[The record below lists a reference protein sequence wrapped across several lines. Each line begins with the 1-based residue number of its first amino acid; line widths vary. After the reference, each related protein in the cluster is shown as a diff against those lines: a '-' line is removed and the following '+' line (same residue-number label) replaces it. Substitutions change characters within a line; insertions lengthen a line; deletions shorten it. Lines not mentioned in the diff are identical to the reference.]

1 MPYSVNEITE
11 FDNTPFLENV
21 THELKTIHVPF
32 IENIGQVQ
40 DDDIKYYAHTFAGS
54 IFVSD
59 DDITYLSNIENNTRW
74 ITKEVFLNG
83 NVSPK
88 GFEKSQ
94 TVVNYFKGNSDNW
107 KSGIPTYDSINLG
120 NVWPSIQVDL
130 KAYGNNMEKIFTV
143 FPGGDVSKIKTTF
156 TGVSKLDVN
165 TRGELVIYTEKGE
178 AKFSKPIAYQIIDD
192 QKFPINVSYD
202 VNDLTYGFS
211 VGSYDS
217 RLPLVIDPLI
227 ASTFV
232 GGGGFEEA
240 LYDIVLDSSGNVYI
254 TGETSSTD
262 YPTVS
267 GYDSSHNGDS
277 DAFVSKLDSTLS
289 SLLASTFIGGS
300 MDDASNSIAL
310 DSSGNVYIT
319 GETISTDYPTVS
331 GYDSSHN
338 GSDDAFVS
346 KLDSTLSSLLASTL
360 IGGNSSDIAWD
371 ITLDN
376 STNVY
381 ITGDTY
387 STDYPTVSGYDSSH
401 NGGYDAFVSKL
412 DSTLSSLSASTFIGG
427 IDFDESV
434 AIALD
439 SFDNVYIT
447 GLTNSTDYPTVSGY
461 DSSHNGSDDAFVSK
475 LDSTLSSLSA
485 STFIGSSD
493 DEQSFAIIL
502 DNARNVYITGYTN
515 STDYPT
521 VSGYDSSHNGGSD
534 VFVSYLDC
542 DLSNTG
548 SECTSPLVFLDSEV
562 VASGGEFTVTLPE
575 NDAGSVNTV
584 VIDLPP
590 GVGATIIVSTTDEG
604 TETDPDILF
613 LDQVLDFDITSS
625 TPSFTF
631 QVSFTFTDED
641 LEAAGLSLDEVA
653 IFRDENENGSFD
665 ESESLVTT
673 ITPSSA
679 PGPYTA
685 EADVPSNSKFAIG
698 GVANAVAGIGAA
710 GNFLGLIQDTCD
722 ESGFGQGESLRIY
735 EISYDKCDANQITIL
750 ADTTCGPMK
759 IFVEEESNMNLAGMP
774 SDQPY
779 LNEQKRMIVLSSP
792 ITSDITE
799 FSVIAKDKRDEF
811 YQKINA
817 DQCSATKEYTFTT
830 GYTSEQNSATS
841 LLLPD
846 WIKNNAKWWSNDE
859 IDDQTFVNGVQYLVE
874 HDIISV
880 QKDIQTENINDTI
893 PDWIKNNA
901 KWWSNDEIDDQT
913 FVNGIQHLVKVGI
926 IKVDRK
932 S

>member
-1 MPYSVNEITE
+1 
-11 FDNTPFLENV
+11 
-21 THELKTIHVPF
+21 
-32 IENIGQVQ
+32 
-40 DDDIKYYAHTFAGS
+40 
-54 IFVSD
+54 
-59 DDITYLSNIENNTRW
+59 
-74 ITKEVFLNG
+74 
-83 NVSPK
+83 
-88 GFEKSQ
+88 
-94 TVVNYFKGNSDNW
+94 
-107 KSGIPTYDSINLG
+107 
-120 NVWPSIQVDL
+120 
-130 KAYGNNMEKIFTV
+130 MEKIFTV

-254 TGETSSTD
+254 TGETISTDYPTVSGYDSSHNGSDDAFVSKLDSTLSSLLASTLIGGNSSDIAWDITLDNSTNVYITGDTYSTDYPTVSGYDSSHNGSDDAFVSKLDSTLSSLSASTFIGGSSTDVSEAITLDSSGNVYITGETSSTD

-346 KLDSTLSSLLASTL
+346 KLDSTLSSLLASTF
-360 IGGNSSDIAWD
+360 IGGTADEPSFGIALDSSG
-371 ITLDN
+371 
-376 STNVY
+376 NVY
-381 ITGDTY
+381 ITGLTT

-427 IDFDESV
+427 SSTDVSE
-434 AIALD
+434 AITLD
-439 SFDNVYIT
+439 SSGNVYIT
-447 GLTNSTDYPTVSGY
+447 GETSSTDYPTVSGY

-584 VIDLPP
+584 EIDLPP
-590 GVGATIIVSTTDEG
+590 GVEATVIVSTTDEG
-604 TETDPDILF
+604 TNTDPDILF

-631 QVSFTFTDED
+631 QVRFTFTDED

-665 ESESLVTT
+665 ESES
-673 ITPSSA
+673 
-679 PGPYTA
+679 
-685 EADVPSNSKFAIG
+685 
-698 GVANAVAGIGAA
+698 
-710 GNFLGLIQDTCD
+710 
-722 ESGFGQGESLRIY
+722 
-735 EISYDKCDANQITIL
+735 
-750 ADTTCGPMK
+750 
-759 IFVEEESNMNLAGMP
+759 
-774 SDQPY
+774 
-779 LNEQKRMIVLSSP
+779 
-792 ITSDITE
+792 
-799 FSVIAKDKRDEF
+799 
-811 YQKINA
+811 
-817 DQCSATKEYTFTT
+817 
-830 GYTSEQNSATS
+830 
-841 LLLPD
+841 
-846 WIKNNAKWWSNDE
+846 
-859 IDDQTFVNGVQYLVE
+859 
-874 HDIISV
+874 
-880 QKDIQTENINDTI
+880 
-893 PDWIKNNA
+893 
-901 KWWSNDEIDDQT
+901 
-913 FVNGIQHLVKVGI
+913 
-926 IKVDRK
+926 
-932 S
+932 

>member
-1 MPYSVNEITE
+1 M
-11 FDNTPFLENV
+11 
-21 THELKTIHVPF
+21 
-32 IENIGQVQ
+32 
-40 DDDIKYYAHTFAGS
+40 
-54 IFVSD
+54 
-59 DDITYLSNIENNTRW
+59 
-74 ITKEVFLNG
+74 
-83 NVSPK
+83 
-88 GFEKSQ
+88 
-94 TVVNYFKGNSDNW
+94 
-107 KSGIPTYDSINLG
+107 
-120 NVWPSIQVDL
+120 
-130 KAYGNNMEKIFTV
+130 
-143 FPGGDVSKIKTTF
+143 
-156 TGVSKLDVN
+156 
-165 TRGELVIYTEKGE
+165 
-178 AKFSKPIAYQIIDD
+178 
-192 QKFPINVSYD
+192 
-202 VNDLTYGFS
+202 
-211 VGSYDS
+211 
-217 RLPLVIDPLI
+217 
-227 ASTFV
+227 
-232 GGGGFEEA
+232 
-240 LYDIVLDSSGNVYI
+240 
-254 TGETSSTD
+254 
-262 YPTVS
+262 
-267 GYDSSHNGDS
+267 
-277 DAFVSKLDSTLS
+277 
-289 SLLASTFIGGS
+289 
-300 MDDASNSIAL
+300 
-310 DSSGNVYIT
+310 
-319 GETISTDYPTVS
+319 
-331 GYDSSHN
+331 
-338 GSDDAFVS
+338 
-346 KLDSTLSSLLASTL
+346 
-360 IGGNSSDIAWD
+360 
-371 ITLDN
+371 
-376 STNVY
+376 
-381 ITGDTY
+381 
-387 STDYPTVSGYDSSH
+387 
-401 NGGYDAFVSKL
+401 
-412 DSTLSSLSASTFIGG
+412 
-427 IDFDESV
+427 
-434 AIALD
+434 
-439 SFDNVYIT
+439 
-447 GLTNSTDYPTVSGY
+447 
-461 DSSHNGSDDAFVSK
+461 
-475 LDSTLSSLSA
+475 
-485 STFIGSSD
+485 
-493 DEQSFAIIL
+493 

-562 VASGGEFTVTLPE
+562 VAPGGEFTVTLPE

-584 VIDLPP
+584 EIDLPP
-590 GVGATIIVSTTDEG
+590 GVEATVIVSTTDEG
-604 TETDPDILF
+604 TNTDPDILF
-613 LDQVLDFDITSS
+613 LDQILDFDITSS

-631 QVSFTFTDED
+631 QVRFTFTDED

-817 DQCSATKEYTFTT
+817 DQCSATKQYTFTT

-859 IDDQTFVNGVQYLVE
+859 IDDNTFVNGVQYLVE

-880 QKDIQTENINDTI
+880 QKDIQTENTNDTI

-926 IKVDRK
+926 IKVN
-932 S
+932 

>member
-59 DDITYLSNIENNTRW
+59 DDITYLSNTENNTRW

-88 GFEKSQ
+88 EFEKSQ

-346 KLDSTLSSLLASTL
+346 KLDSTLSSL
-360 IGGNSSDIAWD
+360 
-371 ITLDN
+371 
-376 STNVY
+376 
-381 ITGDTY
+381 
-387 STDYPTVSGYDSSH
+387 
-401 NGGYDAFVSKL
+401 
-412 DSTLSSLSASTFIGG
+412 
-427 IDFDESV
+427 
-434 AIALD
+434 
-439 SFDNVYIT
+439 
-447 GLTNSTDYPTVSGY
+447 
-461 DSSHNGSDDAFVSK
+461 
-475 LDSTLSSLSA
+475 SA

-562 VASGGEFTVTLPE
+562 VAPGGEFTVTLPE

-584 VIDLPP
+584 EIDLPP
-590 GVGATIIVSTTDEG
+590 GVEATVIVSTTDEG
-604 TETDPDILF
+604 TNTDPDILF

-631 QVSFTFTDED
+631 QVRFTFTDED

-759 IFVEEESNMNLAGMP
+759 IFVEEESNMNLAGMS

-779 LNEQKRMIVLSSP
+779 LNDEKRMIVLSSP

-817 DQCSATKEYTFTT
+817 DQCSATKQYTFTT

-859 IDDQTFVNGVQYLVE
+859 IDDNTFVNGVQYLVE

-926 IKVDRK
+926 IKVN
-932 S
+932 

>member
-1 MPYSVNEITE
+1 MIKNLLFLTAILVLMPYSVNEITE

-59 DDITYLSNIENNTRW
+59 DDITYLSNTENNTRW

-88 GFEKSQ
+88 EFEKSQ

-401 NGGYDAFVSKL
+401 NG
-412 DSTLSSLSASTFIGG
+412 
-427 IDFDESV
+427 
-434 AIALD
+434 
-439 SFDNVYIT
+439 
-447 GLTNSTDYPTVSGY
+447 
-461 DSSHNGSDDAFVSK
+461 SDDAFVSK

-584 VIDLPP
+584 EIDLPP
-590 GVGATIIVSTTDEG
+590 GVEATVIVSTTDEG
-604 TETDPDILF
+604 TNTDPDILF
-613 LDQVLDFDITSS
+613 LDQILDFDITSS

-631 QVSFTFTDED
+631 QVRFTFTDED

-817 DQCSATKEYTFTT
+817 DQCSATKQYTFTT

-846 WIKNNAKWWSNDE
+846 SILRC
-859 IDDQTFVNGVQYLVE
+859 F
-874 HDIISV
+874 
-880 QKDIQTENINDTI
+880 
-893 PDWIKNNA
+893 
-901 KWWSNDEIDDQT
+901 
-913 FVNGIQHLVKVGI
+913 
-926 IKVDRK
+926 
-932 S
+932 

>member
-59 DDITYLSNIENNTRW
+59 DDITYLSNTENNTRW

-88 GFEKSQ
+88 EFEKSQ

-143 FPGGDVSKIKTTF
+143 FPVCDLSKIKKTF
-156 TGVSKLDVN
+156 TGVSKLYFN

-267 GYDSSHNGDS
+267 GYDSSHNGSD

-289 SLLASTFIGGS
+289 SLSASTFIGS
-300 MDDASNSIAL
+300 SDDEVSEAITL

-319 GETISTDYPTVS
+319 GETSLTDYPTVS

-346 KLDSTLSSLLASTL
+346 KLDSTLSSLLASTF
-360 IGGNSSDIAWD
+360 IGGTADEPSFG

-401 NGGYDAFVSKL
+401 NGSDDAFVSKL
-412 DSTLSSLSASTFIGG
+412 DSTLSSLSASTFIGSS
-427 IDFDESV
+427 DFDESV

-493 DEQSFAIIL
+493 YEQSFAIIL

-562 VASGGEFTVTLPE
+562 VAPGGEFTVTLPE

-584 VIDLPP
+584 EIDLPP
-590 GVGATIIVSTTDEG
+590 GVEATVIVSTTDEG
-604 TETDPDILF
+604 TNTDPDILF
-613 LDQVLDFDITSS
+613 LDQILDFDIT
-625 TPSFTF
+625 
-631 QVSFTFTDED
+631 
-641 LEAAGLSLDEVA
+641 
-653 IFRDENENGSFD
+653 
-665 ESESLVTT
+665 
-673 ITPSSA
+673 
-679 PGPYTA
+679 
-685 EADVPSNSKFAIG
+685 
-698 GVANAVAGIGAA
+698 
-710 GNFLGLIQDTCD
+710 
-722 ESGFGQGESLRIY
+722 
-735 EISYDKCDANQITIL
+735 
-750 ADTTCGPMK
+750 
-759 IFVEEESNMNLAGMP
+759 
-774 SDQPY
+774 
-779 LNEQKRMIVLSSP
+779 
-792 ITSDITE
+792 
-799 FSVIAKDKRDEF
+799 
-811 YQKINA
+811 
-817 DQCSATKEYTFTT
+817 
-830 GYTSEQNSATS
+830 
-841 LLLPD
+841 
-846 WIKNNAKWWSNDE
+846 
-859 IDDQTFVNGVQYLVE
+859 
-874 HDIISV
+874 
-880 QKDIQTENINDTI
+880 
-893 PDWIKNNA
+893 
-901 KWWSNDEIDDQT
+901 
-913 FVNGIQHLVKVGI
+913 
-926 IKVDRK
+926 
-932 S
+932 